1 MQIKYNINALDFMI
15 REAFFLSCLSLELS
29 LVPHYICYLIFAKPH
44 KPGCS
49 LPIQIVIKA
58 SMAGGVGSAAV
69 VDQMGSGRGMVM
81 DSINELTIL

>member
-1 MQIKYNINALDFMI
+1 MQ
-15 REAFFLSCLSLELS
+15 
-29 LVPHYICYLIFAKPH
+29 KPH

-49 LPIQIVIKA
+49 LPIQILIKA

-81 DSINELTIL
+81 DSINELTILWTSKSRPYKIIDAVVT